1 MAKVLV
7 VDDDVTV
14 REVLKVMLNGHVIM
28 EASNGNDAVKY
39 FKIFKP
45 DVILMDVMMP
55 EMDGVEA
62 TKKILELDP
71 NAKVI
76 AVTAFASSKGDEML
90 GAGSIAVL
98 EKPFTRRSINEL
110 IENYVKPKKS

>member
-7 VDDDVTV
+7 VDDDITV

-28 EASNGNDAVKY
+28 EASNGSDAVKY

-45 DVILMDVMMP
+45 DIILMDVMMP

-62 TKKILELDP
+62 TRKILEIDP
-71 NAKVI
+71 KAKVI
-76 AVTAFASSKGDEML
+76 AVTAFASSKGSEMCD
-90 GAGSIAVL
+90 AGSIAVL

-110 IENYVKPKKS
+110 IEKYVEPKKS